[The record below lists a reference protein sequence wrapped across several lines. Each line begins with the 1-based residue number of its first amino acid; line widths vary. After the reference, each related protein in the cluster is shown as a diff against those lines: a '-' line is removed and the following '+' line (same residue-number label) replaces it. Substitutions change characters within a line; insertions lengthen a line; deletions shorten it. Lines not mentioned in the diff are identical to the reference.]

1 MNSFVTSGGVLYCS
15 YEGER
20 TILRGKAALFAG
32 GEFFNVACYVT
43 YGRMACGTLSISED
57 GKAEKENLFWE
68 RYMSCTGGQMCYFY
82 RVRMNLSHKNSRIKE
97 NFFMIGDMF
106 YE

>member
-20 TILRGKAALFAG
+20 TILRGKAPLFAG
-32 GEFFNVACYVT
+32 EKFFNVACYVT

-57 GKAEKENLFWE
+57 GKVEFVLGEIYVLYGGANVLF
-68 RYMSCTGGQMCYFY
+68 
-82 RVRMNLSHKNSRIKE
+82 
-97 NFFMIGDMF
+97 
-106 YE
+106 

>member
-32 GEFFNVACYVT
+32 EIFNVACYVT

-68 RYMSCTGGQMCYFY
+68 IYVLYGGGKCVILIDRTLQLF
-82 RVRMNLSHKNSRIKE
+82 
-97 NFFMIGDMF
+97 
-106 YE
+106 

>member
-1 MNSFVTSGGVLYCS
+1 MLYGS

-32 GEFFNVACYVT
+32 KKFNVACYVT

-57 GKAEKENLFWE
+57 GKVEKENLFWE
-68 RYMSCTGGQMCYFY
+68 IYVLYGGQMCYFN
-82 RVRMNLSHKNSRIKE
+82 RVRMNLSHKNSRIK
-97 NFFMIGDMF
+97 
-106 YE
+106 